1 MVIGNY
7 QEVASKTNSWQNNW
21 QNQLKQEGVF
31 FRFQKKFDARKGDR
45 HKLDRKTRHWRD
57 FLKQENY
64 HLTSLEEILKSV
76 LSGGREN
83 PYLTLRIS
91 NKNFFF

>member
-1 MVIGNY
+1 MPNLAVQVADLNTAYFQIKKYERHKGNPL
-7 QEVASKTNSWQNNW
+7 T
-21 QNQLKQEGVF
+21 F
-31 FRFQKKFDARKGDR
+31 FHPKNRKKDR
-45 HKLDRKTRHWRD
+45 HKLDFKTRHWVR
-57 FLKQENY
+57 FFKQENY